1 MSSTI
6 PAGIYHYLVRKNCYE
21 GVKNSDPSSKHGK
34 NLCPVGKGPA
44 SKTGHWNEVIVW
56 YGRTALDEKK
66 KQTMSSVSHAAATLH
81 SEEAVD
87 VLVVSSD
94 MEVRDWTLRNSPSK
108 THPSDSIDHV
118 IGEEETPISQ
128 LTQRTQLT
136 HLTEQ
141 CMIYGTPGY
150 RQIGEAVSRWAT
162 RRRQRVAATNTTTER
177 EEKVIFE
184 PSFSCC
190 CYTAH

>member
-1 MSSTI
+1 MTLGIHKQNSNTFVSSAI

-94 MEVRDWTLRNSPSK
+94 MEVRDWTLRKQSIEDTPKRFYRSCHRGRGNAYKSADSADSADSP
-108 THPSDSIDHV
+108 H
-118 IGEEETPISQ
+118 
-128 LTQRTQLT
+128 
-136 HLTEQ
+136 
-141 CMIYGTPGY
+141 
-150 RQIGEAVSRWAT
+150 
-162 RRRQRVAATNTTTER
+162 
-177 EEKVIFE
+177 
-184 PSFSCC
+184 
-190 CYTAH
+190 